1 MKKNIHGNKKHGMYG
16 TKTYGCWRNMLSR
29 CRNKNYFRYKDY
41 GGRGI
46 TVCDKWLQFSG
57 FLEDMGEKP
66 NNLSLDRIDNNKGYY
81 KENCRWTTQKEQMK
95 NTRAN
100 VHIFFKGKDYILN
113 DLSKKIGISRDA
125 IKRRYAR
132 GKQVN
137 ERIEN
142 PRWHQ
147 KNDIDIT
154 EFVFSKDRTKDIIK
168 LKSIGC
174 TLRQIGD
181 VFGLSRQRIKQ
192 ILDSF
197 SK

>member
-1 MKKNIHGNKKHGMYG
+1 MYG

-100 VHIFFKGKDYILN
+100 VHIFFKGNDYILN
-113 DLSKKIGISRDA
+113 DLSKKIGISPEA

-142 PRWHQ
+142 PKWHQ